1 MVEEIKL
8 NIYLTL
14 EIDSG
19 LNIKDLKEYIENN
32 LKLKP
37 HLFIDIISK
46 HIQIKNNK

>member
-8 NIYLTL
+8 NIHLTL

-37 HLFIDIISK
+37 HPFIDIISK
-46 HIQIKNNK
+46 NIQIKNNK